1 MSEGHQLDA
10 LTLRREIGRSESIQS
25 NKPQRRCLRSAERAA
40 CAYLYLLQDAAGG
53 GEALEVFVNQFCWN
67 LTDLLIRETLDR
79 IHLAAAGSLYYYKC
93 IHIVHIHP
101 HADQTSRWVVAL
113 SPTAGQRK
121 QPVWIQHTNER
132 KKNKCVTSKLS
143 STKKASPDTFS
154 NFLSG
159 KSGWRSGMNSLTLF
173 FLHI

>member
-10 LTLRREIGRSESIQS
+10 LTLRREIGRSESTQS

-101 HADQTSRWVVAL
+101 HAVWLHSLPHQDRGSSRCG
-113 SPTAGQRK
+113 SNTK
-121 QPVWIQHTNER
+121 R